1 MAINTDFA
9 SEYSELLNKKD
20 YRGLANLLS
29 NTQFNDYKTRQEAN
43 RLIEKFEEQADI
55 DDKLLEGADN
65 NTRRAYNF
73 ITNGPS
79 KEDMSNENS
88 PSYKFMT
95 AWNNMADKNGDI
107 SFNFNNE
114 IEYNKFISELGGNEK
129 DIKNMGINL
138 SSNYGVSF
146 KSDISDKIK
155 IVKAINKSNY
165 INNLNNNYNEAY
177 RQWSDGYYDIGSDKY
192 TLDKNKQEAY
202 NKLYSNIPNQL
213 RKIYAV
219 VAETNNT
226 YAKLLE
232 NTKPY
237 LSETIVTGY
246 MGEDDKKLQQ
256 YFSNG
261 LIDLPTFKELRNVLE
276 EKYNR
281 VLTTMDLTQYDVFSM
296 NEDNNGSHVLQPLKD
311 NLLKSQFND
320 EINRAIADKR
330 IHFSHA
336 TNGLD
341 IGTMIVIDPKVDDN
355 GKPISGDYNNPRRFF
370 VKDLFK
376 SSAENSLRDRTE
388 IVAQMQY
395 AKHQTYK
402 HIYRGSDFTINDWD
416 STTDSAVYTDS
427 NNVSRRL
434 NKSEI
439 LNILDD
445 DAICKRI
452 TEYYEDANLVD
463 DNGKGYTKQYF
474 NVYKGRGFNLTDLY
488 NHIQANCTM
497 AMKEKYKGET
507 ETYIKY
513 KAQKLM
519 NNIFRRLNIKFN
531 VESEQI
537 PDLNI

>member
-43 RLIEKFEEQADI
+43 RLIEKFEEQANI
-55 DDKLLEGADN
+55 DDKLLERADD
-65 NTRRAYNF
+65 NTRKAYNF

-95 AWNNMADKNGDI
+95 AWNNMADKNGNI

-114 IEYNKFISELGGNEK
+114 TEYNKFISELGGNEK
-129 DIKNMGINL
+129 NIKDIGINL

-146 KSDISDKIK
+146 ATDIKDKIQIFNAIK
-155 IVKAINKSNY
+155 KSGIIEGLNIKRMGLAYNDPGILKQNKASVYLPENQQRILDNFNKMNSVV
-165 INNLNNNYNEAY
+165 
-177 RQWSDGYYDIGSDKY
+177 
-192 TLDKNKQEAY
+192 QEANSLY
-202 NKLYSNIPNQL
+202 NTIF
-213 RKIYAV
+213 
-219 VAETNNT
+219 
-226 YAKLLE
+226 E

-341 IGTMIVIDPKVDDN
+341 IGTMIVIDPKVDKD

-416 STTDSAVYTDS
+416 STTDSAIYTDS

-434 NKSEI
+434 NKAEI

-463 DNGKGYTKQYF
+463 DNGNGYTKQYF

-507 ETYIKY
+507 ETYIKH

-519 NNIFRRLNIKFN
+519 NNIFKKLNIKFS
-531 VESEQI
+531 VESEQT